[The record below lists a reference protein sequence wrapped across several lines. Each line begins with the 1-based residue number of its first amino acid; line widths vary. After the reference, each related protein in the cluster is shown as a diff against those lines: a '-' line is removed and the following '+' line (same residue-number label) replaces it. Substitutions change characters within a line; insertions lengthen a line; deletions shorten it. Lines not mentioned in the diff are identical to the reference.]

1 MASKG
6 LAFSVQFD
14 TSQVKAQFDAIG
26 SREYARG
33 VQYALDETAK
43 EAKARFLKRI
53 PAALSH
59 GPRAGKPNKLTLDPV
74 YYARG
79 RDYDHVTEIS
89 SSIVVKPLQS
99 KWMKY
104 LLGNEQNPRLP
115 GDIGLAADRILIPE
129 AKALLD
135 TLGIRSPGYGKSTGG
150 LSPDAMAKV
159 KAAMAKADAARTP
172 GGHLAAMRKMGRES
186 RARAAFYRGQTSTFS
201 PAKPDYTRVYSG
213 PDRRSG
219 LPTYYVAPGRT
230 RDPIAVG
237 YVTPGRRRANHAGKH
252 LAWTRPDGTEVWL
265 PDTHDH
271 LKGSAPYTTAKVGP
285 KRLFAAI
292 ERANYKPRLEQAWQ
306 VSAAEAYDMFPAFV
320 SAQIDNRVLRRAEG
334 RRY

>member
-1 MASKG
+1 MAKSG
-6 LAFSVQFD
+6 LAFSVRFD
-14 TSQVKAQFDAIG
+14 TSAVKAQFDAIG

-43 EAKARFLKRI
+43 AAKARFLKRI

-59 GPRAGKPNKLTLDPV
+59 GPRAGKPNKMTLDPV
-74 YYARG
+74 HYARG

-104 LLGNEQNPRLP
+104 LLGDDDNARLP
-115 GDIGLAADRILIPE
+115 GDVGLAADRILIPQ

-135 TLGIRSPGYGKSTGG
+135 TLGIKSPGYGKATGG

-159 KAAMAKADAARTP
+159 KAAMAKADTARTP
-172 GGHLAAMRKMGRES
+172 GGHRAAMRKMGRES
-186 RARAAFYRGQTSTFS
+186 RARAAFYRGQSSSFT
-201 PAKPDYTRVYSG
+201 PPKPDYARVYKG
-213 PDRRSG
+213 PDRHSG

-230 RDPIAVG
+230 RDPVAG
-237 YVTPGRRRANHAGKH
+237 YVAGRRKASHDGKH
-252 LAWTRPDGTEVWL
+252 LAWTRPNGTEVWL

-271 LKGSAPYTTAKVGP
+271 IQGAAPYARAKVGP
-285 KRLFAAI
+285 RRLFAAI
-292 ERANYKPRLEQAWQ
+292 ERANYRPRLQQAWET
-306 VSAAEAYDMFPAFV
+306 SAAEAYDLFPAFI
-320 SAQIDNRVLRRAEG
+320 ADQIDNRVLRRAEG